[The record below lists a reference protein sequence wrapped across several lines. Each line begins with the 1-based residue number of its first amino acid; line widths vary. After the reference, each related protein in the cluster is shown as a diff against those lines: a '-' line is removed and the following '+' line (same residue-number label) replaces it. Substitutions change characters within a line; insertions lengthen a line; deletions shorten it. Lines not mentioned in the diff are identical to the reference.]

1 MKAFDWYNRDMI
13 MQTSKQE
20 QIVQGLKAGD
30 KEAWLTLYDAYS
42 RRVWQ
47 NVARLVSD
55 PAVVPD
61 IVQETF
67 LEAARSAHTYDAE
80 KGSLWVWLWTLARRQ
95 LALYF
100 RKQERCVGLDRL
112 RRWWSTLDGRKRQ
125 MVENLEAPVNLL
137 ASQELGELVRHC
149 LTRLDAEHQ
158 MLLLAKY
165 LDEQSADSI
174 AGQLNCSV
182 VAVRSKLARARKA
195 FRREF
200 SAITDVVP
208 VVGS

>member
-1 MKAFDWYNRDMI
+1 
-13 MQTSKQE
+13 MQTSKQKH
-20 QIVQGLKAGD
+20 IVQGLQAGD

-42 RRVWQ
+42 RRVWE

-55 PAVVPD
+55 PAAVPD

-80 KGSLWVWLWTLARRQ
+80 RGSLWIWLWTLARRQ
-95 LALYF
+95 MALYF
-100 RKQERCVGLDRL
+100 RKQGRSVGIERL
-112 RRWWSTLDGRKRQ
+112 RKWWSSLDGHKQQ
-125 MVENLEAPVNLL
+125 MVEHLEAPVNLL
-137 ASQELGELVRHC
+137 ASRELSELVRHC

-158 MLLLAKY
+158 AVLLAKY
-165 LDEQSADSI
+165 LDEKSADSI
-174 AGQLNCSV
+174 AGQLGCSV

-200 SAITDVVP
+200 SMMTEVVP
-208 VVGS
+208 TVGS